1 MSPVTGE
8 PAADF
13 TLPSTQGSTSLAHV
27 LQHHKVVLA
36 FYVEDG
42 TPT

>member
-1 MSPVTGE
+1 MPAVGE
-8 PAADF
+8 PAPDF
-13 TLPSTQGSTSLAHV
+13 TLDSARGPVTLSEVLA
-27 LQHHKVVLA
+27 HHKVVLA